1 MNPIDRMVAAVSPV
15 TGLKRAAARKRIQVM
30 NEGYGN
36 HGASSKKKSLM
47 GWLTRSASVLEDIEH
62 NVETL
67 RGRSRDLFMGS
78 PIATGS
84 IKTLRTNVIGAGL
97 RLNAQ
102 IDSDYLNMTLEEAD
116 QWETHVEREFSLWA
130 DSVHCDAQRMNNFYE
145 LQQLAFLSWMISGD
159 TFALLPVM
167 PRPGMPYDIRVQIVE
182 ADRICNPNLG
192 SASLDTKIVNGVE
205 INQVGEIVAYHIA
218 QEHPH
223 SSSMS
228 GNKWMKVEKFG
239 SKTGRPNIIH
249 LMESERPEQRRGV
262 PVLAPVMESLKQLSR
277 YADAELMAAV
287 INGMYSVF
295 VTTENAG
302 SSSEFGSIDQED
314 LIDEADE
321 SSIELGSGTVHFL
334 GENEKIQ
341 ESNPGR
347 PNPNFDGFVT
357 SICRQIGAALEIP
370 YEILLKNFT
379 SSYSASR
386 GALLEAWK
394 MFKMRREWM
403 ANDFCQP
410 IYEEFLAEGIAKG
423 RIHAPGFFTNPM
435 ARKAYSGAEWN
446 GPSQGQLDP
455 LKEVNAAEKR
465 VNNGFTTRAQE
476 TVSIGGGDW
485 FRNHRLRK
493 VEEEMRKEAG
503 FVTEASNGTAAILP
517 AKEEE
522 QKKDEEGKE
531 GDED

>member
-1 MNPIDRMVAAVSPV
+1 MNPIDRMIAAVAPV
-15 TGLKRAAARKRIQVM
+15 MGLQRAAARKKMHVL

-67 RGRSRDLFMGS
+67 RGRSRDLYMGA
-78 PIATGS
+78 PIATGA

-97 RLNAQ
+97 KLNAQ
-102 IDSDYLNMTLEEAD
+102 IDSEYLNMTLEEAD

-145 LQQLAFLSWMISGD
+145 LQQLAFLSWLVSGD
-159 TFALLPVM
+159 TFALLPII

-182 ADRICNPNLG
+182 ADRICNPYLMSG
-192 SASLDTKIVNGVE
+192 TLDTKIVNGVE
-205 INQVGEIVAYHIA
+205 INPIGEIIAYHIA

-223 SSSMS
+223 SSSVVTNS
-228 GNKWMKVEKFG
+228 WMRVEKFG
-239 SKTGRPNIIH
+239 KNTGRPNIIH

-262 PVLAPVMESLKQLSR
+262 PILAPVMESLKQLSR

-295 VTTENAG
+295 VTTESAESADG
-302 SSSEFGSIDQED
+302 FSSIDQED
-314 LIDEADE
+314 LIDEADD

-394 MFKMRREWM
+394 MFKMRRDWM

-410 IYEEFLAEGIAKG
+410 VYEEFLAEGIAKG
-423 RIHAPGFFTNPM
+423 RIHAPGFFTDPM
-435 ARKAYSGAEWN
+435 ARKAYSMAEWN

-465 VNNGFTTRAQE
+465 VDNGFTTRAQE
-476 TVSIGGGDW
+476 TVSMGGGDW
-485 FRNHRLRK
+485 FRNHQLRK
-493 VEEEMRKEAG
+493 VEENLRKEAG
-503 FVTEASNGTAAILP
+503 FIPDSKESAEVLP
-517 AKEEE
+517 AKDQE
-522 QKKDEEGKE
+522 QTEEGKE
-531 GDED
+531 EDEE